1 MVAPDGVSSIGED
14 EGSHE
19 RRSQAAVSIR
29 RGNIK
34 ISEPILWVEGVPD
47 ASSQQH
53 IASNIVASEVDEA
66 GEEREE
72 DRIHGFALS
81 TNDKHLRE
89 PSGDTP
95 QLHHKASSQ
104 YIIDPAQAQTSG
116 TPVDPM
122 LEQREGAVDD
132 QDQMQTKKK
141 RRSGTLRT
149 VLRKVFGRREKNQ
162 SKQLSPPQSRAG
174 PKHEYTL
181 SVSLSPSL

>member
-1 MVAPDGVSSIGED
+1 MVTPDGVSSTNED
-14 EGSHE
+14 EGNHE
-19 RRSQAAVSIR
+19 RRSLAAAAIR

-53 IASNIVASEVDEA
+53 LASSIVPPDVEEE
-66 GEEREE
+66 GEE
-72 DRIHGFALS
+72 DQIHGFAVS
-81 TNDKHLRE
+81 TNDDHPQE
-89 PSGDTP
+89 PLGDAP
-95 QLHHKASSQ
+95 QLHHKTSSQ
-104 YIIDPAQAQTSG
+104 YIRETDQSQARSTPIDSR
-116 TPVDPM
+116 
-122 LEQREGAVDD
+122 LEQRDSAIEASPPG

-141 RRSGTLRT
+141 RRSGTIRT

-181 SVSLSPSL
+181 SVS